1 MPELVTR
8 AESSRLGTAA
18 GYRLYLGLSQRKG
31 DISGETLCFS
41 PATLSSC
48 GLDGLFDLIIRQRQ
62 AVVQQGFRA

>member
-1 MPELVTR
+1 M
-8 AESSRLGTAA
+8 
-18 GYRLYLGLSQRKG
+18 QG
-31 DISGETLCFS
+31 DISVETLCFS